1 MVEGLRSG
9 RPLVK
14 FRRVLPVAALLLVTV
29 ATYRYYRIPP
39 RAIGFPAG
47 PPLVVRPGPS
57 PSAIAVAV
65 NLPAGI
71 FALPLEFTFLG
82 NSPRQLRLFDA
93 VRIVE
98 FSVIGIVF
106 WFFIGRFLDDLIAW
120 RSLRSGSRW
129 RLSDCAIAALIAAE
143 ATLVLAVFVTEPR
156 FERDASF
163 LISGLFWA
171 ILGYSALIFR
181 IAQFRA
187 YPRVAKPLPGSE
199 SPEA

>member
-1 MVEGLRSG
+1 MVDGLRKA

-47 PPLVVRPGPS
+47 PPLVVRPGTS

-93 VRIVE
+93 FRIVE

-106 WFFIGRFLDDLIAW
+106 WFFIGRFLDDVIAW
-120 RSLRSGSRW
+120 NSLRSGARW
-129 RLSDCAIAALIAAE
+129 RLGDCLIAALIAME
-143 ATLVLAVFVTEPR
+143 ATLVLAVFATEPR
-156 FERDASF
+156 FDRDLTF

-171 ILGYSALIFR
+171 VLGYSALIFR
-181 IAQFRA
+181 IVQLRA
-187 YPRVAKPLPGSE
+187 YPRISKRLHGSE
-199 SPEA
+199 SQ

>member
-1 MVEGLRSG
+1 MVEGLRKG

-29 ATYRYYRIPP
+29 ATYRYYRVPP

-47 PPLVVRPGPS
+47 PPLVVRPGTS
-57 PSAIAVAV
+57 PSVIAVAV

-93 VRIVE
+93 FRIVE

-106 WFFIGRFLDDLIAW
+106 WFFVGRFLDDLIAW
-120 RSLRSGSRW
+120 NSLRSGSRW
-129 RLSDCAIAALIAAE
+129 RLSDCVIAALIAGE
-143 ATLVLAVFVTEPR
+143 ATLVLAVFATEPR
-156 FERDASF
+156 FDRDTSF

-171 ILGYSALIFR
+171 VLGYSALIFR
-181 IAQFRA
+181 VLQFRA
-187 YPRVAKPLPGSE
+187 YPRISKRLHSSE
-199 SPEA
+199 SE

>member
-47 PPLVVRPGPS
+47 PPLVVRPGTS
-57 PSAIAVAV
+57 PSVVAVAV

-71 FALPLEFTFLG
+71 FALPLEFMFLG
-82 NSPRQLRLFDA
+82 NSPKQLRLFDA
-93 VRIVE
+93 FRIVE

-106 WFFIGRFLDDLIAW
+106 WFFMGRFFDDLIAW
-120 RSLRSGSRW
+120 NSLRSGSRW
-129 RLSDCAIAALIAAE
+129 RLSDCVIAALIAAE
-143 ATLVLAVFVTEPR
+143 ATLVLAVFVGEPK
-156 FERDASF
+156 FDRDVSF
-163 LISGLFWA
+163 LISGVFWA

-181 IAQFRA
+181 ILQFRA
-187 YPRVAKPLPGSE
+187 YPRTAKHAHRSE
-199 SPEA
+199 GLD